1 MDNKILQVGLI
12 GAGRIGK
19 MHATNIANNFP
30 EVNLKSIADPSID
43 KKLIESLKIENCY
56 TNPDKI
62 INDDKI
68 HAVIITSPTPTH
80 INFIKKCAKNNK
92 HIFCEK
98 PIALTVNEIKKVID
112 IVKNE
117 NVFLQVGLNRRFDNH
132 FQEMKKKLEDG
143 SIGDIHTIHI
153 TNRDSSIPK
162 FKFLRSSGGLL
173 LDMSIHDFDMVQY
186 LTGLNILEIFV
197 NGNVFIEPKLK
208 KIGDID
214 TATITL
220 ELENDIMC
228 SIQNCRQTHYGYDQ
242 RIEIFGSEGA
252 LFVDNNHENLC
263 YLFTDKETT
272 RSRLKNSFIERYK
285 KSFISELNH
294 FFECIHSGQKPIV
307 GPRDILSAVQ
317 VAIAGQK
324 SLEKNQ
330 PQRVIR

>member
-1 MDNKILQVGLI
+1 MGNKILQVGLI
-12 GAGRIGK
+12 GSGRIGK

-30 EVNLKSIADPSID
+30 KVNIKSLVDPSINKD
-43 KKLIESLKIENCY
+43 WAKSLNIKNCY
-56 TNPDKI
+56 LDPDLV
-62 INDDKI
+62 INDEEID
-68 HAVIITSPTPTH
+68 AVIIASPTPTH
-80 INFIKKCAKNNK
+80 IEFIKQCSEYKK

-98 PIALTVNEIKKVID
+98 PIAFTVNEIIEVID
-112 IVKNE
+112 IIEKE
-117 NVFLQVGLNRRFDNH
+117 KVFLQVGLNRRFDNH
-132 FQEMKKKLEDG
+132 FQEMKKKLQDG
-143 SIGDIHTIHI
+143 SIGDLHTIHI

-173 LDMSIHDFDMVQY
+173 LDLSIHDFDMVQY

-197 NGNVFIEPKLK
+197 NGNVFIEPDLK

-263 YLFTDKETT
+263 YLFTDKDTT
-272 RSRLKNSFIERYK
+272 RARLMTSFIERYE

-307 GPRDILSAVQ
+307 GPREILSAVQ

-330 PQRVIR
+330 PQKVIR

>member
-1 MDNKILQVGLI
+1 
-12 GAGRIGK
+12 
-19 MHATNIANNFP
+19 
-30 EVNLKSIADPSID
+30 
-43 KKLIESLKIENCY
+43 
-56 TNPDKI
+56 
-62 INDDKI
+62 
-68 HAVIITSPTPTH
+68 
-80 INFIKKCAKNNK
+80 
-92 HIFCEK
+92 
-98 PIALTVNEIKKVID
+98 
-112 IVKNE
+112 
-117 NVFLQVGLNRRFDNH
+117 
-132 FQEMKKKLEDG
+132 
-143 SIGDIHTIHI
+143 
-153 TNRDSSIPK
+153 
-162 FKFLRSSGGLL
+162 
-173 LDMSIHDFDMVQY
+173 MSIHDFDMVQY

-197 NGNVFIEPKLK
+197 NGNVFIEPDLK

-242 RIEIFGSEGA
+242 RIEIFGSEGT
-252 LFVDNNHENLC
+252 LFVDNNHGNLC

>member
-30 EVNLKSIADPSID
+30 KVKLKSIADPSID
-43 KKLIESLKIENCY
+43 KELIESLKIENCY
-56 TNPDKI
+56 TNPDEI

-98 PIALTVNEIKKVID
+98 PIAFTVNKIIEVIN
-112 IVKNE
+112 IIEKE

-132 FQEMKKKLEDG
+132 FQEMKKKLQDG

-197 NGNVFIEPKLK
+197 NGNVFIEPDLK

-228 SIQNCRQTHYGYDQ
+228 SVQNCRQTHYGYDQ
-242 RIEIFGSEGA
+242 RIEIFGSEGS

-263 YLFTDKETT
+263 YLFTDKDTT
-272 RSRLKNSFIERYK
+272 RARLMNSFIERYK

-294 FFECIHSGQKPIV
+294 FFECIYSGQKPIV

-330 PQRVIR
+330 PQKVIR

>member
-1 MDNKILQVGLI
+1 MINKNFQVGLI

-19 MHATNIANNFP
+19 MHAENIANNFP
-30 EVNLKSIADPSID
+30 GVKLKSVADPSID
-43 KKLIESLKIENCY
+43 KEWFESLDIENCY

-62 INDDKI
+62 IYDKEI

-80 INFIKKCAKNNK
+80 INFIKKCANNKK

-98 PIALTVNEIKKVID
+98 PISLTINGIKEVID
-112 IVKNE
+112 VVEKN
-117 NVFLQVGLNRRFDNH
+117 NVFLQVGLNRRFDHH
-132 FQEMKKKLEDG
+132 FLKMKQELHDG
-143 SIGDIHTIHI
+143 SIGTPHTIHI

-186 LTGLNILEIFV
+186 LTGSNIKEIFV
-197 NGNVFIEPKLK
+197 NGNVFIEPDLK

-242 RIEIFGSEGA
+242 RIEIFGSKGT

-263 YLFTDKETT
+263 YLFTDKDTT
-272 RSRLKNSFIERYK
+272 RARLMNSFIERYK
-285 KSFISELNH
+285 ESFISELNH
-294 FFECIHSGQKPIV
+294 FFECIHSSQKPIV

-317 VAIAGQK
+317 VAIAGQD
-324 SLEKNQ
+324 SLKKNQ
-330 PQRVIR
+330 PQKVIR

>member
-1 MDNKILQVGLI
+1 MGSKILQVGLI

-19 MHATNIANNFP
+19 MHAINIANNFP
-30 EVNLKSIADPSID
+30 EVKLKSIADPSID
-43 KKLIESLKIENCY
+43 KELIESLKINNCY
-56 TNPDKI
+56 SNPDNI
-62 INDDKI
+62 INDDAI

-112 IVKNE
+112 IIENE

-132 FQEMKKKLEDG
+132 FQEMKKRLQDG
-143 SIGDIHTIHI
+143 SIGDIQTIHI

-162 FKFLRSSGGLL
+162 FKFLHSSGGLL

-197 NGNVFIEPKLK
+197 NGNVFIEPDLE

-242 RIEIFGSEGA
+242 RIEIFGSEGV

-272 RSRLKNSFIERYK
+272 RARLMNSFIERYK
-285 KSFISELNH
+285 K
-294 FFECIHSGQKPIV
+294 
-307 GPRDILSAVQ
+307 
-317 VAIAGQK
+317 
-324 SLEKNQ
+324 
-330 PQRVIR
+330 

>member
-30 EVNLKSIADPSID
+30 EVKLKSIADPSID
-43 KKLIESLKIENCY
+43 KELIESLKIENCY

-272 RSRLKNSFIERYK
+272 RARLMNSFIDRYK

-294 FFECIHSGQKPIV
+294 FFECIHSDQKPIV
-307 GPRDILSAVQ
+307 GPRDILSAMQ

>member
-30 EVNLKSIADPSID
+30 EVKLKSIADPSID
-43 KKLIESLKIENCY
+43 KELIESLKIENCY

-98 PIALTVNEIKKVID
+98 PIAFTVNKIIEVIN
-112 IVKNE
+112 IIEKE

-132 FQEMKKKLEDG
+132 FQEMKKKLQDG

-197 NGNVFIEPKLK
+197 NGNVFIEPDLK

-242 RIEIFGSEGA
+242 RIEIFGSEGS

-272 RSRLKNSFIERYK
+272 RSRLMNSFIERYK

-294 FFECIHSGQKPIV
+294 FFECIHSVQKPIV

>member
-1 MDNKILQVGLI
+1 M
-12 GAGRIGK
+12 
-19 MHATNIANNFP
+19 
-30 EVNLKSIADPSID
+30 
-43 KKLIESLKIENCY
+43 
-56 TNPDKI
+56 
-62 INDDKI
+62 
-68 HAVIITSPTPTH
+68 
-80 INFIKKCAKNNK
+80 
-92 HIFCEK
+92 
-98 PIALTVNEIKKVID
+98 NEIIEVID
-112 IVKNE
+112 IIEKE

-132 FQEMKKKLEDG
+132 FQEMKKKLQDG

-173 LDMSIHDFDMVQY
+173 LDLSIHDFDMVQY

-197 NGNVFIEPKLK
+197 NGNVFIEPDLK

-263 YLFTDKETT
+263 YLFTDKDTT
-272 RSRLKNSFIERYK
+272 RARLMNSFIERYK
-285 KSFISELNH
+285 ESFISELNH
-294 FFECIHSGQKPIV
+294 FFECIHSSQKPIV

-324 SLEKNQ
+324 SFEKNQ
-330 PQRVIR
+330 PQKVIR

>member
-30 EVNLKSIADPSID
+30 KVKLKSIADPSID
-43 KKLIESLKIENCY
+43 KELIESLKIENCY

-197 NGNVFIEPKLK
+197 NGNVFIEPDLK

-242 RIEIFGSEGA
+242 RIEIFGSKGT

-263 YLFTDKETT
+263 YLFTD
-272 RSRLKNSFIERYK
+272 RDK
-285 KSFISELNH
+285 KSQTDEFIYRK
-294 FFECIHSGQKPIV
+294 I
-307 GPRDILSAVQ
+307 
-317 VAIAGQK
+317 
-324 SLEKNQ
+324 
-330 PQRVIR
+330 